1 MNLEFDL
8 RDSLSVSYVA
18 VYTGQIEQV
27 TSQINLNHLVYIIF
41 IQLIAETLVITTVQP
56 NCIDVSFRLDCK
68 R

>member
-8 RDSLSVSYVA
+8 RDSLSVSNVA